1 MKNFYSLLTAIVL
14 SMSAYGQCTTTDASG
29 CECADGTNNCLLLPD
44 ITASW
49 QGIADNGWIEYPQS
63 GAGQNFNNQGPDDGR
78 LRVTGS
84 TPNVG
89 HGSFTVRGQDN
100 DGNRAFICG
109 SDTIYGVSS
118 SGSFTCPNGEENPKQ
133 MLLQRVYK
141 KDGNNMNYEDTWTGS
156 MTYHE
161 SHGHN
166 HVDDW
171 CVMTLRIPTADPNPL
186 NWPIVGDGAK
196 IGFCLM
202 DYGQCGTN
210 AGSTYYGHCRDDNT
224 TYNVGNI
231 MTNANFSN
239 WNLGGGSY
247 GCSIV
252 EQGISAGWTDV
263 YGYWLDGMWINIP
276 ENTCNGDYYIVMEV
290 DKNNY
295 FQEENEDNNFTAVPV
310 TLELQHPANSGVL
323 PTISSNESNN
333 LCSGQTI
340 TLTAT
345 AGTEF
350 LWSTGETTQSITIT
364 EPGSYTCT
372 VTNFCGSNT
381 SLPYAVTTAV
391 PNAPV
396 VADAIA
402 CSGDYVGLEASST
415 GDVEWFDDD
424 GNYLSTGNIYTTNP
438 IMENTTLWVQNTDSY
453 TETLNAEPYTNGIGG
468 GGFLSS
474 TQGIIFHAYTPFTL
488 KSALVYADEGGSV
501 TVELQDE
508 DGTTLETFTETVPA
522 GASRIDLNFNISV
535 GYNYQ
540 LVATDLPSGGLYRNN
555 NSATYPY
562 ILEDILSIIGASSS
576 SSYYYYFYDWE
587 VETENG
593 TCTSDLVSVE
603 ITLGDPNEPE
613 ANGTT
618 ICVNEVAQLSATGEG
633 TLNWFDAAGTLLG
646 TGTSFY
652 TPALTTSTTF
662 FVQASEN
669 GCTSSSVAVEVIVE
683 SCADLSELNIEN
695 TIGITPNPSNGVFVV
710 SYGISKKSKVELEII
725 DAAGKRIYKRK
736 FQDGA
741 GTNAHEISLKNITD
755 GMYTLQIK
763 SGAEIHAE
771 RLIIKND

>member
-1 MKNFYSLLTAIVL
+1 MKYFSILFTTIILSLN
-14 SMSAYGQCTTTDASG
+14 AYGQCTTTDALG

-63 GAGQNFNNQGPDDGR
+63 DAGQNFNNQGPDDGR

-89 HGSFTVRGQDN
+89 HGSFTVRGQDEN
-100 DGNRAFICG
+100 GNRAFICG
-109 SDTIYGVSS
+109 LDTIFGVSS
-118 SGSFTCPNGEENPKQ
+118 SGEFTCPNGEENPKQ
-133 MLLQRVYK
+133 MLLQRIYK
-141 KDGNNMNYEDTWTGS
+141 KEGNNMTYEDTWTGS

-171 CVMTLRIPTADPNPL
+171 CVMTLRIPTTDPNPL

-224 TYNVGNI
+224 TFNVGNI

-247 GCSIV
+247 GCSVV
-252 EQGISAGWTDV
+252 EQGISSGWTDV

-310 TLELQHPANSGVL
+310 TIELQHPENSGLL

-333 LCSGQTI
+333 LCPGQTI

-350 LWSTGETTQSITIT
+350 LWSTGETTQSITIS

-381 SLPYAVTTAV
+381 SIPYVVTTAV
-391 PNAPV
+391 PNAPTV
-396 VADAIA
+396 SDVMV
-402 CSGDYVGLEASST
+402 CSGENVALEANST
-415 GDVEWFDDD
+415 GDVEWFNDD
-424 GNYLSTGNIYTTNP
+424 GNYLSTGNSYTTNP
-438 IMENTTLWVQNTDSY
+438 VVENTTLWLQNTDTY

-474 TQGIIFHAYTPFTL
+474 SHGIIFHAYTAFTL
-488 KSALVYADEGGSV
+488 KSTLVYADEGGSV
-501 TVELQDE
+501 TVELQEE
-508 DGTTLETFTETVPA
+508 DGTTLQILTTVVPP
-522 GASRIDLNFNISV
+522 GASRIDLDFNIST
-535 GYNYQ
+535 GYNYR

-562 ILEDILSIIGASSS
+562 ILDDILSIIGATSS

-603 ITLGDPNEPE
+603 IILGNPDEPE

-618 ICVNEVAQLSATGEG
+618 ICSNEVAQLSATGQG
-633 TLNWFDAAGTLLG
+633 TLNWFDVSGIFLG
-646 TGTSFY
+646 SGSNFS

-662 FVQASEN
+662 FVQASDN
-669 GCTSSSVAVEVIVE
+669 GCNSDSVAVEVIVE
-683 SCADLSELNIEN
+683 SCADLNELNIKN
-695 TIGITPNPSNGVFVV
+695 TIGITPNPSNGIFIV
-710 SYGISKKSKVELEII
+710 SYGLSQKSKVELEII
-725 DAAGKRIYKRK
+725 DASGKRIYRRK
-736 FQDGA
+736 FVDSA
-741 GTNAHEISLKNITD
+741 GITEHEINLKNISD
-755 GMYTLQIK
+755 GMYTLQIETDT
-763 SGAEIHAE
+763 EIHTE
-771 RLIIKND
+771 RLILKND